1 MYSGCTKVGPE
12 TVKTAA
18 KHCQLLEVVNLNY
31 TAVPPVSIAPL
42 LLNCKQLAT
51 LKVAGIPNWV
61 RLSLP
66 LFACP
71 LPFILRADGHHV
83 FQAMD
88 YLAYR

>member
-1 MYSGCTKVGPE
+1 M
-12 TVKTAA
+12 KTIA

-31 TAVPPVSIAPL
+31 SAVPPVSLAPL

-66 LFACP
+66 LSARP
-71 LPFILRADGHHV
+71 LLLNLRADGHYV
-83 FQAMD
+83 FQAMEH
-88 YLAYR
+88 LAYR